1 MADEGGAAVGTRLAA
16 REAERLLATVER
28 QLLDEREPLRFEQ
41 AVQLVELGA
50 DHTPALVALA
60 HRVRLAYCGPDV
72 ELESLLNAKSGGCS
86 EDCAFCSQAA
96 RHRSPID
103 TYAFLDIDQVTEA
116 ARAAEAEGASHF
128 CIVVAVRGPG
138 PRLMDQVLAAVASI
152 QQATRLKVSCSL
164 GLLTREQAQT
174 LVDAGVE
181 MYNHNLEACRSFFPQ
196 ICTSHSYDDRFATC
210 RLAKEVGME
219 LCCGGILGMGET
231 PRQRVELA
239 FELRALDPD
248 EIPINFLNP
257 RPNTPLADRP
267 LLAPLEALRGLAVF
281 RLVFPDK
288 LLRYAGGREVVLR
301 DLQAMG
307 LLAGA
312 NGLIVGNYLTTVG
325 RPAAEDRRML
335 ADLEMP
341 VAGAAVGSQP
351 SATGRRPSVVSR
363 QPSAFIRQPPA
374 ISLRLDGG
382 ARRPSPDPPATNS
395 AITSPAPQADR

>member
-1 MADEGGAAVGTRLAA
+1 VGEKAD
-16 REAERLLATVER
+16 LLATVER
-28 QLLDEREPLRFEQ
+28 QLLESRQPLRFEQ
-41 AVQLVELGA
+41 AVQLVELDA
-50 DHTPALVALA
+50 AQTPALVALA

-96 RHRSPID
+96 RHRSPIQ
-103 TYAFLDIDQVTEA
+103 TYNFLDVEQVADA
-116 ARAAEAEGASHF
+116 ARASEANGASHF
-128 CIVVAVRGPG
+128 CIVVAVRGPT
-138 PRLMDQVLAAVASI
+138 PRLMREVLAAVERI
-152 QQATRLKVSCSL
+152 QAVTRLKISCSL
-164 GLLTREQAQT
+164 GLLTPEQACT
-174 LVDAGVE
+174 LVKAGVE
-181 MYNHNLEACRSFFPQ
+181 MYNHNLEACRSFFPT
-196 ICTSHSYDDRFATC
+196 ICTTHSYDDRVRTC
-210 RLAKEVGME
+210 QIAKEAGME

-257 RPNTPLADRP
+257 RPNTPLGSRP

-312 NGLIVGNYLTTVG
+312 NGLILGNYLTTTG
-325 RPAAEDRRML
+325 RPAADDLQMV

-341 VAGAAVGSQP
+341 
-351 SATGRRPSVVSR
+351 
-363 QPSAFIRQPPA
+363 I
-374 ISLRLDGG
+374 
-382 ARRPSPDPPATNS
+382 ARVMSNE
-395 AITSPAPQADR
+395 

>member
-1 MADEGGAAVGTRLAA
+1 MTRAGDGAMASGETLAA
-16 REAERLLATVER
+16 GDAERLLAAVEE
-28 QLLDEREPLRFEQ
+28 QLLGVRAPLRFDQ
-41 AVQLVELGA
+41 AVQLIELGA
-50 DHTPALVALA
+50 AHTPALVALA

-103 TYAFLDIDQVTEA
+103 TYTFLDVPQVTEA

-138 PRLMDQVLAAVASI
+138 PRLMEQVLEAVARI
-152 QQATRLKVSCSL
+152 QQATQLKVSCSL
-164 GLLTREQAQT
+164 GLLTPEQART

-181 MYNHNLEACRSFFPQ
+181 MYNHNLEACRSFFPE
-196 ICTSHSYDDRFATC
+196 ICTTHRYEDRVETC

-239 FELRALDPD
+239 FELRAVDPD

-257 RPNTPLADRP
+257 RPNTPLGDRP
-267 LLAPLEALRGLAVF
+267 LLAPMEALRGLAVF

-312 NGLIVGNYLTTVG
+312 NGLIVGNYLTTTG
-325 RPAAEDRRML
+325 RAAAEDRQML
-335 ADLEMP
+335 VDLEMP
-341 VAGAAVGSQP
+341 VARNAGGRPSAPISFRLGVGSAEP
-351 SATGRRPSVVSR
+351 GDASR
-363 QPSAFIRQPPA
+363 GTPA
-374 ISLRLDGG
+374 
-382 ARRPSPDPPATNS
+382 AA
-395 AITSPAPQADR
+395 AEPAPPER

>member
-1 MADEGGAAVGTRLAA
+1 MQRTSDASPERRPDPRAAVADDPVALLAA
-16 REAERLLATVER
+16 VER
-28 QLLDEREPLRFEQ
+28 QLLEAREPLRFEQ
-41 AVQLVELGA
+41 AVRLIELDA
-50 DHTPALVALA
+50 AHTPALVALA

-96 RHRSPID
+96 RHHSPIA
-103 TYAFLDIDQVTEA
+103 TYAFLDVAQVTEA
-116 ARAAEAEGASHF
+116 ARRSEADGASHF

-138 PRLMDQVLAAVASI
+138 PRLMAEVLEAVASI
-152 QQATRLKVSCSL
+152 QRATRIKVSCSL
-164 GLLTREQAQT
+164 GLLTAEQARQ
-174 LVDAGVE
+174 LADAGVE
-181 MYNHNLEACRSFFPQ
+181 MYNHNLEACRSFFPT
-196 ICTSHSYDDRFATC
+196 ICTTHAFDDRVRTC
-210 RLAKEVGME
+210 QLAKEAGME
-219 LCCGGILGMGET
+219 LCSGGILGMGEA

-239 FELRALDPD
+239 YELRALDPD

-257 RPNTPLADRP
+257 RPNTPLADRS

-325 RPAAEDRRML
+325 RDPAEDRQML
-335 ADLEMP
+335 VDLEMP
-341 VAGAAVGSQP
+341 VKRGAE
-351 SATGRRPSVVSR
+351 
-363 QPSAFIRQPPA
+363 
-374 ISLRLDGG
+374 
-382 ARRPSPDPPATNS
+382 
-395 AITSPAPQADR
+395 

>member
-1 MADEGGAAVGTRLAA
+1 MTGAGEGRMAPGVTLGT

-28 QLLDEREPLRFEQ
+28 QLLDDREPLRFEQ
-41 AVQLVELGA
+41 AVQLIELGA
-50 DHTPALVALA
+50 EHTPALVALA

-103 TYAFLDIDQVTEA
+103 TYAFLDVPQVTEA
-116 ARAAEAEGASHF
+116 ARSAEAEGASHF
-128 CIVVAVRGPG
+128 CIVVAVRGPS
-138 PRLMDQVLAAVASI
+138 PRLMDQVLEAVASI

-164 GLLTREQAQT
+164 GLLTREQART

-181 MYNHNLEACRSFFPQ
+181 MYNHNLEACRSYFPR
-196 ICTSHSYDDRFATC
+196 ICTTHSYDDRVETC
-210 RLAKEVGME
+210 RVAKDAGME

-239 FELRALDPD
+239 FELRDLDPD

-257 RPNTPLADRP
+257 RPNTPLADQP
-267 LLAPLEALRGLAVF
+267 LLAPFEALRGLALF

-312 NGLIVGNYLTTVG
+312 NGLIVGNYLTTIG
-325 RPAAEDRRML
+325 RPAAEDRQML

-341 VAGAAVGSQP
+341 VAGSAA
-351 SATGRRPSVVSR
+351 SR
-363 QPSAFIRQPPA
+363 QPSAVSLKLTASSRPA
-374 ISLRLDGG
+374 DAGSLGPRAAITVPAATADE
-382 ARRPSPDPPATNS
+382 PSPS
-395 AITSPAPQADR
+395 ADR

>member
-1 MADEGGAAVGTRLAA
+1 MQRAHDVAPARAPDPGAPIPDDPAA
-16 REAERLLATVER
+16 LLATVER
-28 QLLDEREPLRFEQ
+28 QLLDAREPLRFEQ
-41 AVQLVELGA
+41 AVRLIELDA
-50 DHTPALVALA
+50 AHTPGLVALA

-96 RHRSPID
+96 RYHSPIA
-103 TYAFLDIDQVTEA
+103 TYAFLEVGQVTEA
-116 ARAAEAEGASHF
+116 ARRSEADGASHF

-138 PRLMDQVLAAVASI
+138 PRLMAEVLEAVASI
-152 QQATRLKVSCSL
+152 QRATRLKVSCSL
-164 GLLTREQAQT
+164 GLLTPEQARQ
-174 LVDAGVE
+174 LADAGVE
-181 MYNHNLEACRSFFPQ
+181 MYNHNLEACRSFFPT
-196 ICTSHSYDDRFATC
+196 ICTTHSFDDRFRTC
-210 RLAKEVGME
+210 QLAKEVGME
-219 LCCGGILGMGET
+219 LCSGGILGMGET

-239 FELRALDPD
+239 YDLRALDPD

-257 RPNTPLADRP
+257 RPNTPLADRS

-325 RPAAEDRRML
+325 RAPAEDLQML

-341 VAGAAVGSQP
+341 VKRGAE
-351 SATGRRPSVVSR
+351 
-363 QPSAFIRQPPA
+363 
-374 ISLRLDGG
+374 
-382 ARRPSPDPPATNS
+382 
-395 AITSPAPQADR
+395 

>member
-1 MADEGGAAVGTRLAA
+1 MASEGETASGTRLTA
-16 REAERLLATVER
+16 REAERLLAAVER
-28 QLLDEREPLRFEQ
+28 QLLDEREPLQFEQ
-41 AVQLVELGA
+41 AEQLIELSA
-50 DHTPALVALA
+50 EHTPALVALA

-103 TYAFLDIDQVTEA
+103 TYAFLDVQQVTEA
-116 ARAAEAEGASHF
+116 ARSAEAEGASHF

-138 PRLMDQVLAAVASI
+138 PRLMDQVLEAVASI

-181 MYNHNLEACRSFFPQ
+181 MYNHNLEACRSFFPR
-196 ICTSHSYDDRFATC
+196 ICTTHSFDDRVETC

-219 LCCGGILGMGET
+219 LCCGGILGLGET

-239 FELRALDPD
+239 FDLRALDPD

-267 LLAPLEALRGLAVF
+267 LLAPLDALRGLAVF
-281 RLVFPDK
+281 RLVFPGK

-312 NGLIVGNYLTTVG
+312 NGLIVGNYLTTLG
-325 RPAAEDRRML
+325 RPAAEDRQML
-335 ADLEMP
+335 VDLEMP
-341 VAGAAVGSQP
+341 VARVAVSSQRSAISHQP
-351 SATGRRPSVVSR
+351 SANSR
-363 QPSAFIRQPPA
+363 QPSAL
-374 ISLRLDGG
+374 SLRLTGVSDEPAADG
-382 ARRPSPDPPATNS
+382 ASTV
-395 AITSPAPQADR
+395 